1 VHPGQPSM
9 AGRESGALGLR
20 ALGIDSLFKLVIKS
34 PFKKANDLV
43 FLKSIMEARL
53 LWLRLRGIDEDKK
66 FVCDN

>member
-1 VHPGQPSM
+1 M